1 MRILVIDDD
10 PIIQR
15 LLQATLQKAG
25 YEVIVAANGEAGLA
39 YAQQLLP
46 ALIICDWQLPG
57 MDGLEVCRRVK
68 ADVTLASTFFLLLT
82 SRNAV
87 EDRIKGLDTG
97 ADDFLTKP
105 IEQGELQARVRA
117 GLRLYQSAQTLHRSA
132 QALEQ
137 LAADLQSQKQLLEA
151 QFAEAADYVRSLLP
165 KPMQGKI
172 AIDTRFLPSKQLG
185 GDCFDY
191 YWLDPDYLMI
201 YLLDV
206 SGHGLSSALPSVSVH
221 NMLKT
226 QSLPNTNF
234 YQPNRV
240 LTALNEA
247 FQMSQQNEQYFTI
260 WYGVYN
266 CRKQQ
271 LFYAS
276 AGHPPAILLS
286 QAAGRSPQVHSL
298 KTRGSP
304 IGMFPHTKYVMDRC
318 DIHAGSTLYI
328 FSDGIYEITQQ
339 DGTMW
344 DLAGFTQLLA
354 ESHAQ
359 EPHLDRLLQ
368 QIAQLNQRPS
378 FEDDCSIVQIKF

>member
-10 PIIQR
+10 PITQR

-25 YEVIVAANGEAGLA
+25 YEIIIAANGEAGVA
-39 YAQQLLP
+39 YAQQLRP

-57 MDGLEVCRRVK
+57 IDGLEVCRRVK
-68 ADVTLASTFFLLLT
+68 ADPTLATTFFLLLT
-82 SRNAV
+82 SRNAL

-97 ADDFLTKP
+97 ADDFLAKP

-117 GLRLYQSAQTLHRSA
+117 GLRLYQSAQNLQQSA
-132 QALEQ
+132 QVLEQ

-151 QFAEAADYVRSLLP
+151 QLAEAADYVRSLLP
-165 KPMQGKI
+165 QPTQDKV
-172 AIDTRFLPSKQLG
+172 AIDARFLPSKQLG

-191 YWLDPDYLMI
+191 YWLDSDYLMI

-206 SGHGLSSALPSVSVH
+206 SGHGLSAALPSVSVQ

-226 QSLPNTNF
+226 QSLPGTNF
-234 YQPNRV
+234 YQPGSV

-266 CRKQQ
+266 YQKQE

-276 AGHPPAILLS
+276 AGHPPAILLAPGLEPS
-286 QAAGRSPQVHSL
+286 VQRL

-304 IGMFPHTKYVMDRC
+304 IGMFPNTKYVMDRC
-318 DIHAGSTLYI
+318 EVSQDSTLYI
-328 FSDGIYEITQQ
+328 FSDGIYEITHP
-339 DGTMW
+339 DGSIG
-344 DLAGFTQLLA
+344 DFDGFAKLLA
-354 ESHAQ
+354 SSHWQ
-359 EPHLDRLLQ
+359 DPDLDKLLQ
-368 QIAQLNQRPS
+368 QISDLNQRPS
-378 FEDDCSIVQIKF
+378 FEDDCSILQIKF